1 MTEIQDPNERNRRVI
16 EEFRANGGQFGGQQA
31 GVPLLLLTTTGAK
44 SGQERVS
51 PMIYLPEGDHYYVF
65 AVNNGAPTNPGW
77 YYNLI
82 AHPDV
87 TVEIGTEKF
96 EARASVLE
104 DEERE
109 RVNRIYV
116 QNMPVLVEMLA
127 KITRKVPFVL
137 LKRKK

>member
-1 MTEIQDPNERNRRVI
+1 
-16 EEFRANGGQFGGQQA
+16 
-31 GVPLLLLTTTGAK
+31 
-44 SGQERVS
+44 
-51 PMIYLPEGDHYYVF
+51 
-65 AVNNGAPTNPGW
+65 
-77 YYNLI
+77 
-82 AHPDV
+82 V

-96 EARASVLE
+96 EARASALE

-137 LKRKK
+137 LKCKNRKSHGMTKIPEK